1 MIPFLFFLLLLG
13 SAYNVTQRGQ
23 MHVRHLREYA
33 AKISGLQRT
42 DANLMKYFAGQIQ
55 SLCKTLLRD
64 CCIELETSA
73 EGVERAASSSNY
85 VRYMEIHRPV
95 PEDIKERY
103 PEIFSSLKES
113 TEAEILSSLKES
125 TEAFVAVVPNLIQI
139 TKEIFVEEEV
149 SKVQN
154 GLRGLPKEK
163 IEQLDLSIRNAER
176 NNKVGQLVYDVS
188 RILELLCLQNC
199 NLPSIEIKKWGENL
213 AVLHMLEVL
222 KPFYKYCKQDV
233 RLYKRLELF
242 SGRLRDIVS
251 ERVDITDG
259 VVLRDFCNVSLSL
272 VNFAKFDPAKLVK
285 FELINSTNVAMTLH
299 SEVVEYDSSLE
310 TFSQSFHLKKNP
322 GVELQL
328 CVVACVHID
337 GQISKRGAFQSVIVI
352 KPSGE
357 EVLNRCMVHF
367 VDVAAIKLE
376 EQASDVL
383 RVCLCSSKK
392 QKLLEALDDLKKKLG
407 TDLVETRQ
415 EVSMSHLKIRTVNAV
430 ETVVS
435 LRLVY
440 KWGSEA
446 MSVDSKDFLTLADSS
461 AGGTCI
467 PEVHLVGKS
476 QLLDCIIS
484 MTLPT
489 VYASIRFYPFKA
501 IILTKTI
508 IYNYPPKGR

>member
-1 MIPFLFFLLLLG
+1 MIPFLFLLLLLG
-13 SAYNVTQRGQ
+13 STYNVTQRGQ

-42 DANLMKYFAGQIQ
+42 DANLMKYFACQIQ
-55 SLCKTLLRD
+55 SLCNTLLRD

-73 EGVERAASSSNY
+73 EGVERAASSSSY
-85 VRYMEIHRPV
+85 VHYMEIHRPV
-95 PEDIKERY
+95 PEDIKERH
-103 PEIFSSLKES
+103 PEIFSSPEES
-113 TEAEILSSLKES
+113 TKS
-125 TEAFVAVVPNLIQI
+125 TKAFVAVVPNLIQI

-154 GLRGLPKEK
+154 GLRGLPKETIK
-163 IEQLDLSIRNAER
+163 QFDLSIRNAQR
-176 NNKVGQLVYDVS
+176 NNKVGQLVYEVS
-188 RILELLCLQNC
+188 RILEQLCLENC
-199 NLPSIEIKKWGENL
+199 DLPSIETKKWGENL

-299 SEVVEYDSSLE
+299 SEIVEYDSSLD

-322 GVELQL
+322 GDELQL

-376 EQASDVL
+376 EQALDVL
-383 RVCLCSSKK
+383 RVCLCSTKK

-415 EVSMSHLKIRTVNAV
+415 EVSKSHLKIRTVNT
-430 ETVVS
+430 EQTVVS

-446 MSVDSKDFLTLADSS
+446 VSLDSKDFLTLADSS

-476 QLLDCIIS
+476 ELFDCIMS

-489 VYASIRFYPFKA
+489 VYASIRFYPF
-501 IILTKTI
+501 
-508 IYNYPPKGR
+508 

>member
-1 MIPFLFFLLLLG
+1 MIPFLFLLLLLG
-13 SAYNVTQRGQ
+13 STYNVTQRGQ

-42 DANLMKYFAGQIQ
+42 DANLMKYFARKIQ
-55 SLCKTLLRD
+55 YFCNTLLRD

-73 EGVERAASSSNY
+73 EGVERAASSSSY
-85 VRYMEIHRPV
+85 VQYMEIHRPV
-95 PEDIKERY
+95 PKDIKERH
-103 PEIFSSLKES
+103 PEIFSSPEEPTKSTES
-113 TEAEILSSLKES
+113 TES
-125 TEAFVAVVPNLIQI
+125 TKSTKAFVAVVPNLIQI

-154 GLRGLPKEK
+154 GLRGLPKETIK
-163 IEQLDLSIRNAER
+163 QFDLNIRNAQR
-176 NNKVGQLVYDVS
+176 NNKVGQLVYEVS
-188 RILELLCLQNC
+188 RILEQLCLENC
-199 NLPSIEIKKWGENL
+199 DLPSIETKKWGENL

-242 SGRLRDIVS
+242 SGCLRDIVS
-251 ERVDITDG
+251 EQVDITDG

-299 SEVVEYDSSLE
+299 SEIVEYDSSLD

-322 GVELQL
+322 GDELQL

-376 EQASDVL
+376 EQALDVL
-383 RVCLCSSKK
+383 RVCLSSTKK

-415 EVSMSHLKIRTVNAV
+415 EVSKSHLKIRTVDT
-430 ETVVS
+430 EQTVVS

-446 MSVDSKDFLTLADSS
+446 VSLDSKDFLTLADSS

-476 QLLDCIIS
+476 ELFDCIMS

-489 VYASIRFYPFKA
+489 VYASIRFYPF
-501 IILTKTI
+501 
-508 IYNYPPKGR
+508 

>member
-1 MIPFLFFLLLLG
+1 
-13 SAYNVTQRGQ
+13 

-73 EGVERAASSSNY
+73 EGVERAASSSSY
-85 VRYMEIHRPV
+85 VHYMEIHRPV
-95 PEDIKERY
+95 PEDIKERH
-103 PEIFSSLKES
+103 PEIFSSPKES
-113 TEAEILSSLKES
+113 TK
-125 TEAFVAVVPNLIQI
+125 AFVAVVPNLIQI

-154 GLRGLPKEK
+154 GLRGLPKET
-163 IEQLDLSIRNAER
+163 IEQFDLSIRNAER

-199 NLPSIEIKKWGENL
+199 DLPSIEIKKWGENL

-322 GVELQL
+322 RDELQL

-383 RVCLCSSKK
+383 
-392 QKLLEALDDLKKKLG
+392 
-407 TDLVETRQ
+407 
-415 EVSMSHLKIRTVNAV
+415 
-430 ETVVS
+430 
-435 LRLVY
+435 
-440 KWGSEA
+440 
-446 MSVDSKDFLTLADSS
+446 
-461 AGGTCI
+461 
-467 PEVHLVGKS
+467 
-476 QLLDCIIS
+476 
-484 MTLPT
+484 
-489 VYASIRFYPFKA
+489 
-501 IILTKTI
+501 
-508 IYNYPPKGR
+508 

>member
-1 MIPFLFFLLLLG
+1 
-13 SAYNVTQRGQ
+13 

-42 DANLMKYFAGQIQ
+42 DANLMQYFARQIQ
-55 SLCKTLLRD
+55 SLCNTLLRD

-73 EGVERAASSSNY
+73 EGVERAASSSRY
-85 VRYMEIHRPV
+85 VQYMEIHRPV
-95 PEDIKERY
+95 PKDIKERL
-103 PEIFSSLKES
+103 PEIFSPPEEFAK
-113 TEAEILSSLKES
+113 S

-154 GLRGLPKEK
+154 GLRGLPKETIK
-163 IEQLDLSIRNAER
+163 QFDLKIRNAQR
-176 NNKVGQLVYDVS
+176 NNKVGQLVYEVS
-188 RILELLCLQNC
+188 RILEQLCLENC
-199 NLPSIEIKKWGENL
+199 DLPSTETKKWGENL

-242 SGRLRDIVS
+242 SGRLRDIVC
-251 ERVDITDG
+251 EQVDITDG
-259 VVLRDFCNVSLSL
+259 VDLRDFCNVSLSL

-299 SEVVEYDSSLE
+299 SEIVEYDSSLD

-322 GVELQL
+322 GDELQL

-376 EQASDVL
+376 EQALDVL
-383 RVCLCSSKK
+383 RVCLCSTKK

-415 EVSMSHLKIRTVNAV
+415 EVSKSHLKIRTVNT
-430 ETVVS
+430 EQTVVS

-446 MSVDSKDFLTLADSS
+446 VSLDSKDFLTLADSS

-476 QLLDCIIS
+476 QLFDCITS

-489 VYASIRFYPFKA
+489 VYASIRFYPF
-501 IILTKTI
+501 
-508 IYNYPPKGR
+508 

>member
-1 MIPFLFFLLLLG
+1 
-13 SAYNVTQRGQ
+13 

-42 DANLMKYFAGQIQ
+42 DANLMKYFACQIQ
-55 SLCKTLLRD
+55 SLCNTLLRD

-73 EGVERAASSSNY
+73 EGVERAASSSSY
-85 VRYMEIHRPV
+85 VHYMEIHRPV
-95 PEDIKERY
+95 PEDIKERH
-103 PEIFSSLKES
+103 PEIFSSPKES
-113 TEAEILSSLKES
+113 TK
-125 TEAFVAVVPNLIQI
+125 AFVAVVPNLIQI

-154 GLRGLPKEK
+154 GLRGLPKET
-163 IEQLDLSIRNAER
+163 IEQFDLSIRNAER

-199 NLPSIEIKKWGENL
+199 DLPSIEIKKWGENL
-213 AVLHMLEVL
+213 AVLHMLKVL
-222 KPFYKYCKQDV
+222 KPFYKHCKQDV

-272 VNFAKFDPAKLVK
+272 VNFAKFDPSKLVK

-299 SEVVEYDSSLE
+299 SEIVEYDSSLD

-322 GVELQL
+322 GDELQL

-337 GQISKRGAFQSVIVI
+337 GQISKRGALQSVIVI
-352 KPSGE
+352 NPSGE

-383 RVCLCSSKK
+383 QVCLCSTKK

-415 EVSMSHLKIRTVNAV
+415 EVSKSHLKIRTVDT
-430 ETVVS
+430 EQTVVS

-446 MSVDSKDFLTLADSS
+446 VSLDSKDFLTLADSS

-476 QLLDCIIS
+476 QLFDCIIS

-489 VYASIRFYPFKA
+489 VCASIRFYPFKSS
-501 IILTKTI
+501 ILTKTI

>member
-1 MIPFLFFLLLLG
+1 MIPFLFLLLLLG
-13 SAYNVTQRGQ
+13 STYNVTQRGQ

-42 DANLMKYFAGQIQ
+42 DANLMKYFACQIQ
-55 SLCKTLLRD
+55 SLCNTLLRD

-95 PEDIKERY
+95 PEDIKERH
-103 PEIFSSLKES
+103 PEIFSSPEES
-113 TEAEILSSLKES
+113 TKS
-125 TEAFVAVVPNLIQI
+125 TKAFVAVVPNLIQI

-154 GLRGLPKEK
+154 GLRGLPKEE
-163 IEQLDLSIRNAER
+163 IEQFDLSIRNAER

-299 SEVVEYDSSLE
+299 SEIVEYDSSLD

-322 GVELQL
+322 GDELQL

-352 KPSGE
+352 TPSGE

-376 EQASDVL
+376 EQALDVL
-383 RVCLCSSKK
+383 RVCLCSTKK

-415 EVSMSHLKIRTVNAV
+415 EVSKSHLKIRTVNT
-430 ETVVS
+430 EQTVVS

-446 MSVDSKDFLTLADSS
+446 VSLDSKDFLTLADSS
-461 AGGTCI
+461 AGRTCI

-476 QLLDCIIS
+476 ELFDCIMS

-489 VYASIRFYPFKA
+489 VYASIRFYPF
-501 IILTKTI
+501 
-508 IYNYPPKGR
+508 

>member
-1 MIPFLFFLLLLG
+1 MIPFLVFLLLLG
-13 SAYNVTQRGQ
+13 STYNVTQRGQ

-42 DANLMKYFAGQIQ
+42 DANLMEYFAGQIQ
-55 SLCKTLLRD
+55 SLCNTLLRD

-73 EGVERAASSSNY
+73 EGVERAASSSSY
-85 VRYMEIHRPV
+85 VQYMEIHRPV

-103 PEIFSSLKES
+103 PEIFPSPNES
-113 TEAEILSSLKES
+113 IKAPNES
-125 TEAFVAVVPNLIQI
+125 INAFVAVVPNLIQI
-139 TKEIFVEEEV
+139 TKEIFAEEEV

-154 GLRGLPKEK
+154 GLRGLLKET
-163 IEQLDLSIRNAER
+163 IEQFDLSIRNAKR

-188 RILELLCLQNC
+188 RILERLCLKNC
-199 NLPSIEIKKWGENL
+199 DQPSIEIEKWGENL

-259 VVLRDFCNVSLSL
+259 VILRDFYNVSLSL
-272 VNFAKFDPAKLVK
+272 VNFAKFDPSKLVK
-285 FELINSTNVAMTLH
+285 FELINTTNVAMTLH
-299 SEVVEYDSSLE
+299 SESVEYDSSLD
-310 TFSQSFHLKKNP
+310 TFSQSFHLKKNL
-322 GVELQL
+322 GDELQL

-337 GQISKRGAFQSVIVI
+337 GQIGKRGAFQSVIVI
-352 KPSGE
+352 NPSGE
-357 EVLNRCMVHF
+357 EVLNRCMIHF

-383 RVCLCSSKK
+383 QVCLCSTKK

-415 EVSMSHLKIRTVNAV
+415 EVSKSPLKIRTVNT
-430 ETVVS
+430 EQTVVS

-446 MSVDSKDFLTLADSS
+446 VSLDSKDFLTLADSS

-476 QLLDCIIS
+476 ELFDCITS

-489 VYASIRFYPFKA
+489 VYASIRFYPS
-501 IILTKTI
+501 
-508 IYNYPPKGR
+508 

>member
-1 MIPFLFFLLLLG
+1 MIPFLFLLLLLG
-13 SAYNVTQRGQ
+13 STYNVTQRGQ

-42 DANLMKYFAGQIQ
+42 DANLMKYFACQIH
-55 SLCKTLLRD
+55 SLCNTLLRD

-73 EGVERAASSSNY
+73 KGVERAASSSSY
-85 VRYMEIHRPV
+85 VHYMEIIHRPV
-95 PEDIKERY
+95 PEDIKERH
-103 PEIFSSLKES
+103 PEIFSSPEES
-113 TEAEILSSLKES
+113 TKS
-125 TEAFVAVVPNLIQI
+125 TKAFVAVVPNLIQI

-154 GLRGLPKEK
+154 GLRGLPKETIK
-163 IEQLDLSIRNAER
+163 QFDLSIRNAVR

-188 RILELLCLQNC
+188 RILEQLCLENC
-199 NLPSIEIKKWGENL
+199 DLPSIETKKKGENL

-251 ERVDITDG
+251 ERVDITVG

-299 SEVVEYDSSLE
+299 SEIVEYDSSLD

-322 GVELQL
+322 GDELQL

-376 EQASDVL
+376 EQALDVL
-383 RVCLCSSKK
+383 RVCLCSTKK

-415 EVSMSHLKIRTVNAV
+415 EVSKSHLKIRTVNT
-430 ETVVS
+430 EQTVVS

-446 MSVDSKDFLTLADSS
+446 VSLDSKDFLTLADSS

-476 QLLDCIIS
+476 ELFDCIMS

-489 VYASIRFYPFKA
+489 VYASIRFYPF
-501 IILTKTI
+501 
-508 IYNYPPKGR
+508 

>member
-1 MIPFLFFLLLLG
+1 MIPFLFLLLLLG
-13 SAYNVTQRGQ
+13 STYNVTQRGQ

-42 DANLMKYFAGQIQ
+42 DANLMKYFACQIQ
-55 SLCKTLLRD
+55 SLCNTLLRD

-73 EGVERAASSSNY
+73 EGVERAASSSSY
-85 VRYMEIHRPV
+85 VHYMEIHRPV
-95 PEDIKERY
+95 PEDIKERH
-103 PEIFSSLKES
+103 PEIFSSPEES
-113 TEAEILSSLKES
+113 TKS
-125 TEAFVAVVPNLIQI
+125 TKAFVAVVPNLIQI

-154 GLRGLPKEK
+154 GLRGLPKET
-163 IEQLDLSIRNAER
+163 IEQFDLSIRNAER

-199 NLPSIEIKKWGENL
+199 DLPSIEIKKWGENL

-299 SEVVEYDSSLE
+299 SEIVEYDSSLD

-322 GVELQL
+322 GDELQL

-383 RVCLCSSKK
+383 RVCLCSTKK

-415 EVSMSHLKIRTVNAV
+415 EVSKSHLKIRTVNT
-430 ETVVS
+430 EQTVVS

-446 MSVDSKDFLTLADSS
+446 VSLDSKDFLTLADSS

-476 QLLDCIIS
+476 ELFDCIMS

-489 VYASIRFYPFKA
+489 VYASIRFYPF
-501 IILTKTI
+501 
-508 IYNYPPKGR
+508 

>member
-1 MIPFLFFLLLLG
+1 MRHKSIAVPLLKIDFVIPFLFLLLLG
-13 SAYNVTQRGQ
+13 STYNVTQRGQ

-42 DANLMKYFAGQIQ
+42 DANLMKYFACQIQ
-55 SLCKTLLRD
+55 SLCNTLLRD

-73 EGVERAASSSNY
+73 EGVERAASSSSY
-85 VRYMEIHRPV
+85 VHYMEIHRHV

-103 PEIFSSLKES
+103 PEIFSSPNES
-113 TEAEILSSLKES
+113 IK
-125 TEAFVAVVPNLIQI
+125 AFVAVVPNLIQI

-154 GLRGLPKEK
+154 GLRGLPKDT
-163 IEQLDLSIRNAER
+163 LDQFDSRIRDAER
-176 NNKVGQLVYDVS
+176 NNKVGQLVCDVS
-188 RILELLCLQNC
+188 TLLELLCLKNC

-213 AVLHMLEVL
+213 AVLHMLEEL
-222 KPFYKYCKQDV
+222 KPFYKHCKQDV

-251 ERVDITDG
+251 EQVDTTDRVI
-259 VVLRDFCNVSLSL
+259 LRDFCNVSLSL
-272 VNFAKFDPAKLVK
+272 ANFAKFDPSKLVK
-285 FELINSTNVAMTLH
+285 FELINSTNVALTFH
-299 SEVVEYDSSLE
+299 SESVEYDSSLD
-310 TFSQSFHLKKNP
+310 TFSQSFHLKKNL
-322 GVELQL
+322 GDELQL

-337 GQISKRGAFQSVIVI
+337 GQIIKRGAFQSVIVI
-352 KPSGE
+352 NPSGE

-383 RVCLCSSKK
+383 RVCLCSTKK

-415 EVSMSHLKIRTVNAV
+415 EVSKSHLKIRTVNT
-430 ETVVS
+430 EQTVVS

-446 MSVDSKDFLTLADSS
+446 VFLDSKDFLTLADSS

-476 QLLDCIIS
+476 QLFDCITS

-489 VYASIRFYPFKA
+489 VYASIRFYP
-501 IILTKTI
+501 L
-508 IYNYPPKGR
+508 

>member
-13 SAYNVTQRGQ
+13 STYNVTHRGQ

-42 DANLMKYFAGQIQ
+42 DANLMKYFACQIQ
-55 SLCKTLLRD
+55 SLCNTLLRD

-73 EGVERAASSSNY
+73 EGVERAASSSSY
-85 VRYMEIHRPV
+85 VHYMEIHRPV
-95 PEDIKERY
+95 PEDIKERH
-103 PEIFSSLKES
+103 PEIFSSPKES
-113 TEAEILSSLKES
+113 TK
-125 TEAFVAVVPNLIQI
+125 AFVAVVPNLIQI

-154 GLRGLPKEK
+154 GLRGLPKET
-163 IEQLDLSIRNAER
+163 IEQFDLSIRNAER

-199 NLPSIEIKKWGENL
+199 DLPSIEIKKWGENL

-251 ERVDITDG
+251 ERVDTTDG
-259 VVLRDFCNVSLSL
+259 VVLRDFSNVSLSL

-299 SEVVEYDSSLE
+299 SESVEYDSSLD
-310 TFSQSFHLKKNP
+310 TFSQSFHLKKNL
-322 GVELQL
+322 GDELQL

-357 EVLNRCMVHF
+357 EGLNRCMVHF
-367 VDVAAIKLE
+367 VDVAVIKLE

-383 RVCLCSSKK
+383 RVCLCSTKK

-415 EVSMSHLKIRTVNAV
+415 EVSKSHLKIRTVNTV

-446 MSVDSKDFLTLADSS
+446 MSLDSKDFLTLADSS

-476 QLLDCIIS
+476 QLFDCIIS
-484 MTLPT
+484 MTLAT
-489 VYASIRFYPFKA
+489 VCASIRFYPFKS